1 MLDKENSL
9 YDTDKKLFHGID
21 KVFHSIKDH
30 YGPRIS
36 SRSFLENQGYLVLSR
51 ITLVDPYENI
61 GVDFVKAM
69 AKHIHK
75 KYLDGVTT
83 GITLLYTLLKESYFF
98 LDQGLSLYKLCF
110 ALRKMS
116 EKLLTSLK
124 KHAWPLKDGNKAKGI
139 VFSALP
145 DLTIATE
152 MAEAFSSVGS
162 DGFISLSQMEMSHM
176 QITQGLQIPC
186 GYISPYFISPS
197 PQRILTLSQP
207 RVFVTDKKI
216 STFLSFL
223 PLLQELREHGEHLLI
238 FCNGIDPD
246 VLSTFT
252 VNKLEDL
259 LDIVV
264 VDLSRHPDLDPSL
277 FEDITLFTGTNV
289 FSQDFSPTIRLPE
302 RVSLGSCASIKI
314 SEEET
319 IIIRGHSVSEVLALK
334 IHQIEEEIRTS
345 SCQERKTTLIKRKH
359 RLQSSVAIVPVREE
373 NKLFYSL
380 ALSTL
385 TAAVDKG
392 YIPGG
397 GAGLFYASLHL
408 CDQEELSE
416 EERAAI
422 KILHMCCRAPL
433 ERLISNMK
441 LESQVVL
448 DKLLSLSTPS
458 LGMNVI
464 SQQIEDLIA
473 SGILD
478 PLSKIEDIFSLALE
492 TGLKIL
498 SSKVIITHAD
508 K

>member
-36 SRSFLENQGYLVLSR
+36 SRSFLENQGYLVLAR

-83 GITLLYTLLKESYFF
+83 GIILLYTLLKESYFF

-124 KHAWPLKDGNKAKGI
+124 KHAWPLKDRNKAKGI

-162 DGFISLSQMEMSHM
+162 DGFISLSQLEMSHM

-264 VDLSRHPDLDPSL
+264 VDLSRYPDFDPSL

-433 ERLISNMK
+433 EQLISNMK

>member
-30 YGPRIS
+30 YGPLLS
-36 SRSFLENQGYLVLSR
+36 SHSFFENQGYRVLSR
-51 ITLVDPYENI
+51 ITLADPYENI
-61 GVDFVKAM
+61 GVDFAKAM
-69 AKHIHK
+69 AKQIHK

-83 GITLLYTLLKESYFF
+83 SIILLYALLKESYVF
-98 LDQGLSLYKLCF
+98 LDQGLSLYKLCC
-110 ALRKMS
+110 ALRKMK

-145 DLTIATE
+145 DLTIASE
-152 MAEAFSSVGS
+152 MAEAFASVGS
-162 DGFISLSQMEMSHM
+162 DGFILLSQLEMSHI
-176 QITQGLQIPC
+176 QITKGLKIPC
-186 GYISPYFISPS
+186 GYSSPHFISQS
-197 PQRILTLSQP
+197 TQRTILLSQP

-216 STFLSFL
+216 TTVLCFL
-223 PLLQELREHGEHLLI
+223 PLLQELRENGEHLLI

-259 LDIVV
+259 LEIVV
-264 VDLSRHPDLDPSL
+264 VDLSRYPDLDPTLS
-277 FEDITLFTGTNV
+277 EDITLFTGTNV
-289 FSQDFSPTIRLPE
+289 FSQDFSPTTRLPE
-302 RVSLGSCASIKI
+302 RVSLGSCASIEI

-345 SCQERKTTLIKRKH
+345 SCQERKTLLIKRKH
-359 RLQSSVAIVPVREE
+359 HLQNSVAVVPVSEE

-380 ALSTL
+380 ALATL

-397 GAGLFYASLHL
+397 GAGLFYASLNL
-408 CDQEELSE
+408 CGKEELSE
-416 EERAAI
+416 EEQAAI
-422 KILHMCCRAPL
+422 KILQMCCRAPL
-433 ERLISNMK
+433 EQLIRNMK

-498 SSKVIITHAD
+498 SSKVIITHAN